1 VIVSRRPGCLVGLGT
16 AIGIVAGCAVMIFS
30 FGPAI
35 TILFLRPRWR
45 AGLRYDALDSGE
57 ADIGLVTSGLLAPAD
72 FPALL
77 AGDPTRT
84 TLMLDWS
91 PSEFSRL
98 RLQYAWDEARDD
110 GDTDRQ
116 LQLQYLFGIGAHGA
130 HKY

>member
-1 VIVSRRPGCLVGLGT
+1 
-16 AIGIVAGCAVMIFS
+16 M
-30 FGPAI
+30 
-35 TILFLRPRWR
+35 
-45 AGLRYDALDSGE
+45 RYDALDSGNPQ
-57 ADIGLVTSGLLAPAD
+57 IGLVDSGLLPVDA

-84 TLMLDWS
+84 TVMLDWN
-91 PSEFSRL
+91 PREFSRW

-110 GDTDRQ
+110 GDRDEQ